1 MLEIAA
7 FTYDRKQSG
16 AYLQR
21 KRLDAKLTQEKL
33 AEKAG
38 CSQRTIADIEGGA
51 VGMSIELMLTLSR
64 ILHTTPNEILLGVDS
79 AGTAWLTEVFA
90 GLSPEQKRVATA
102 IITPYLESVAQPRKN
117 K

>member
-1 MLEIAA
+1 MDNREIG
-7 FTYDRKQSG
+7 TRI
-16 AYLQR
+16 
-21 KRLDAKLTQEKL
+21 RLARRDAGLTQEKL